1 MLVTRPLWPFI
12 VRIWRNEGI
21 KKMAPTCL
29 SSREDVENRY
39 MMMAPLKQPHARNL
53 SREQNLQQYTLVRKI
68 CE

>member
-1 MLVTRPLWPFI
+1 
-12 VRIWRNEGI
+12 
-21 KKMAPTCL
+21 MAPTCL

-39 MMMAPLKQPHARNL
+39 MIMAPLKQPHARNL